1 MYGNRGQLARVLDNL
16 IDNAQRHARTTIT
29 VTVTDGV
36 RGVVLEVRDDGPGV
50 PEKDRERVFTRFTR
64 LDASRS
70 RDAGGT
76 GLGLAIARDI
86 AANHGGRLAAAA
98 GPGGHFTFRLPH
110 AATTGTSPGAAGS

>member
-1 MYGNRGQLARVLDNL
+1 MA
-16 IDNAQRHARTTIT
+16 T
-29 VTVTDGV
+29 
-36 RGVVLEVRDDGPGV
+36 V
-50 PEKDRERVFTRFTR
+50 PESRRRAGNESSPGSPR

-98 GPGGHFTFRLPH
+98 GPGGHFTLRLPH
-110 AATTGTSPGAAGS
+110 AATTGTSSGAAGA